1 MRALS
6 VSLAAT
12 MALAL
17 PLALSGAAFAADP
30 APALD
35 KKAIEKIVHDYIL
48 ENPEVLTEAIAV
60 LQSREEE
67 KARKESEQAVKESQK
82 DLYASKS
89 SPVGGN
95 LKGDITM
102 VEFFDYQCGYCK
114 ATQPELDAAIKADG
128 KVKLIYKEFPIL
140 GPASLVAAKAALASH
155 KQGKYEAFHTA
166 LMTNK
171 ARLDDAL
178 IFKIA
183 ADTGLNTDKL
193 KADMESDAVKKE
205 IDDNMALAQKLGI
218 NGTPGFTIGSKV
230 VPGAVK
236 QDRLKDLFKEARSAG

>member
-1 MRALS
+1 MRSLS
-6 VSLAAT
+6 LSLATAI
-12 MALAL
+12 AIAL
-17 PLALSGAAFAADP
+17 PAAALAADP

-35 KKAIEKIVHDYIL
+35 KKAVEKIIRDYIL
-48 ENPEVLTEAIAV
+48 ENPELLTEAIAV
-60 LQSREEE
+60 LQTREEE
-67 KARKESEQAVKESQK
+67 KARKEAEQALKDSHK
-82 DLYASKS
+82 DLYLSKT

-95 LKGDITM
+95 PKGDVTM

-114 ATQPELDAAIKADG
+114 ATQPEVDAAIKADG

-155 KQGKYEAFHTA
+155 RQGKYEAFHTA

-171 ARLDDAL
+171 ARLDEAL

-193 KADMESDAVKKE
+193 KTDMESDAVKKE
-205 IDDNMALAQKLGI
+205 IDDNIALAQKLGI
-218 NGTPGFTIGSKV
+218 NGTPGFTIGSKL

-236 QDRLKDLFKEARSAG
+236 QERLKELFKEARQAG

>member
-1 MRALS
+1 MRSLS
-6 VSLAAT
+6 LSLATAI
-12 MALAL
+12 AIAL
-17 PLALSGAAFAADP
+17 PAAAFAAEP

-35 KKAIEKIVHDYIL
+35 KKAVEKIIHDYIL
-48 ENPEVLTEAIAV
+48 ENPELLTEAIAV
-60 LQSREEE
+60 LQTREEE
-67 KARKESEQAVKESQK
+67 KARREAEQAVKDSHK
-82 DLYASKS
+82 DLYLSKG

-95 LKGDITM
+95 PKGDVTM

-128 KVKLIYKEFPIL
+128 KVKLVYKEFPIL

-155 KQGKYEAFHTA
+155 RQGKYEAFHTA

-193 KADMESDAVKKE
+193 KTDMESDAVKKE
-205 IDDNMALAQKLGI
+205 IDDNIALAQKLGI
-218 NGTPGFTIGSKV
+218 NGTPGFTIGSKI

-236 QDRLKDLFKEARSAG
+236 QDRLKELFKEARQAG